1 MRQQV
6 NLYQEQFMELAVP
19 LPAKQILVVIAVFA
33 VLMLG
38 YSMYLQS
45 HVDDL
50 RAKKLYLS
58 GDITQLK
65 TRVAALEA
73 QLSDSKKSARFDA
86 NIRSLRNKIASRKK
100 LLQFVE
106 ARGVHQ
112 GEGLSEHL
120 TALSRQHIKGIWLTD
135 IKVTKGGSDLVLH
148 GSALKPNL
156 VPMFIAKLHE
166 EDSYEGREFKRLSIT
181 RAEKDTRKL
190 DFVLSSNAESQK

>member
-6 NLYQEQFMELAVP
+6 NLYQEQFKKLVVR
-19 LPAKQILVVIAVFA
+19 LSAKQILVVIAVFA
-33 VLMLG
+33 VFMLG
-38 YSMYLQS
+38 YSAYLQN
-45 HVDDL
+45 HVSDL

-58 GDITQLK
+58 ADITQLK
-65 TRVAALEA
+65 SRVTVLEA
-73 QLSDSKKSARFDA
+73 QLSDSNKSVRLDK
-86 NIRSLRNKIASRKK
+86 NIRSLRNKITSRKK

-112 GEGLSEHL
+112 GEGLSEYL

-148 GSALKPNL
+148 GSALKADL